1 MVEDPPISKAVEVVL
16 RALPCSVALPAGAG
30 KTELIAASVAKATQ
44 QGGTCLVLTHT
55 HAGVDALR
63 RRMKK
68 FGVASDQVVVRTI
81 DSWSYDLIAHFPSLA
96 GLDVSGGPDWS
107 KSAEYHR
114 AAARTATS
122 RAVGK
127 MLKVSY
133 THLFIDEYQ
142 DCLVDQHELVLA
154 LAMTVPTAVFG
165 DPLQS
170 LFNFRENRPVDWESD
185 VLPKFPAVE
194 IDHRPRRWEP
204 NHPALGAWLV
214 NIRQSLLKG
223 LPVNLEGA
231 PVRWVHRDNPRT
243 YVQVCYQDLRLEGTT
258 AVLGQFRPDCVKAA
272 SALKGTYLVMEAID
286 EKVTSTLAKQIDS
299 DEGATVAKA
308 VVEFAIE
315 CSSGLATH
323 IRPDKRRRLGEG
335 RSFTAR
341 SPTLQPAYEAVLRVR
356 NDPTPEAVG
365 AALHLL
371 SKLPNVTVHCR
382 EAWNEVTRSVAVAAT
397 DGCSVSEALSRTRN
411 HARVVGRRPTA
422 HVISRPLLVKG
433 LEYDHVIIL
442 NPEKYSAQELYV
454 ALTRGSKSV
463 TIISDTVVL
472 PPAAIASRH
481 SKIAPRHSKILSP
494 HPSLF

>member
-170 LFNFRENRPVDWESD
+170 LFNFSNNR
-185 VLPKFPAVE
+185 
-194 IDHRPRRWEP
+194 
-204 NHPALGAWLV
+204 
-214 NIRQSLLKG
+214 
-223 LPVNLEGA
+223 
-231 PVRWVHRDNPRT
+231 
-243 YVQVCYQDLRLEGTT
+243 
-258 AVLGQFRPDCVKAA
+258 
-272 SALKGTYLVMEAID
+272 
-286 EKVTSTLAKQIDS
+286 
-299 DEGATVAKA
+299 
-308 VVEFAIE
+308 
-315 CSSGLATH
+315 
-323 IRPDKRRRLGEG
+323 
-335 RSFTAR
+335 
-341 SPTLQPAYEAVLRVR
+341 
-356 NDPTPEAVG
+356 
-365 AALHLL
+365 
-371 SKLPNVTVHCR
+371 
-382 EAWNEVTRSVAVAAT
+382 
-397 DGCSVSEALSRTRN
+397 
-411 HARVVGRRPTA
+411 RVVGSNPTGGA
-422 HVISRPLLVKG
+422 EQRPLHRPDRCGGFFVPG
-433 LEYDHVIIL
+433 GRRSLECVW
-442 NPEKYSAQELYV
+442 Q
-454 ALTRGSKSV
+454 
-463 TIISDTVVL
+463 
-472 PPAAIASRH
+472 
-481 SKIAPRHSKILSP
+481 
-494 HPSLF
+494 

>member
-1 MVEDPPISKAVEVVL
+1 MLEGAPISSAVEVVL
-16 RALPCSVALPAGAG
+16 RAMSCSVTLPAGAG
-30 KTELIAASVAKATQ
+30 KTELIAASVARAAQK
-44 QGGTCLVLTHT
+44 GGTCLVLTHT

-68 FGVASDQVVVRTI
+68 FGVANDQVVVRTI

-96 GLDVSGGPDWS
+96 GLDVPVVPDWS

-114 AAARTATS
+114 AAARAAAS
-122 RAVGK
+122 RAVGR

-133 THLFIDEYQ
+133 TQLFVDEYQ

-154 LAMTVPTAVFG
+154 LAATVPTAVFG

-170 LFNFRENRPVDWESD
+170 LFNFSDNRPVDWESD
-185 VLPKFPAVE
+185 ILPNFPAVE
-194 IDHRPRRWEP
+194 IDYRPRRWEP
-204 NHPALGAWLV
+204 NHQALGEWLLE
-214 NIRQSLLKG
+214 IRRSLLNG
-223 LPVNLEGA
+223 LPINLERA
-231 PVRWVHRDNPRT
+231 PVTWVPRDNPRT
-243 YVQVCYQDLRLEGTT
+243 YVQVCYRALRLEGTI
-258 AVLGQFRPDCVKAA
+258 AVLGQFRPDCVNAGSSLEGA
-272 SALKGTYLVMEAID
+272 YLVMEAID
-286 EKVTSTLAKQIDS
+286 EKMTMALAETIDSEEGAALAKR
-299 DEGATVAKA
+299 

-323 IRPDKRRRLGEG
+323 ISSIKRRRLGEG
-335 RSFTAR
+335 RSFTTKRAD
-341 SPTLQPAYEAVLRVR
+341 LKPAYEAVLQVR
-356 NDPTPEAVG
+356 SDPTPEAVG
-365 AALHLL
+365 IALDLL

-382 EAWNEVTRSVAVAAT
+382 EAWNEVTRSVAVAVT

-422 HVISRPLLVKG
+422 RVVSRPLLVKG

-442 NPEKYSAQELYV
+442 NPERYSAQELYV

-463 TIISDTVVL
+463 TIISNTVVL
-472 PPAAIASRH
+472 PPAEIASRH
-481 SKIAPRHSKILSP
+481 SKIVSP

>member
-16 RALPCSVALPAGAG
+16 RAIPCSVALPAGAG

-154 LAMTVPTAVFG
+154 LAVTVPTAVFG

-170 LFNFRENRPVDWESD
+170 LFNFSNNRPVDWESD
-185 VLPKFPAVE
+185 VLSNFPAVQ

-214 NIRQSLLKG
+214 DIRQSLLKG
-223 LPVNLEGA
+223 LPINLRCA
-231 PVRWVHRDNPRT
+231 PVRWVYRDNPRT
-243 YVQVCYQDLRLEGTT
+243 YVQVCYQALRLEGTI
-258 AVLGQFRPDCVKAA
+258 AVLGQFRPDCVNAG
-272 SALKGTYLVMEAID
+272 SALKGAYLVMEAID
-286 EKVTSTLAKQIDS
+286 EKVTMRLAEKIDSEGGAPLAK
-299 DEGATVAKA
+299 E
-308 VVEFAIE
+308 VVEFAIA
-315 CSSGLATH
+315 CSSGLASY
-323 IRPDKRRRLGEG
+323 IPAAKRRRLGEG
-335 RSFTAR
+335 RSFTTRMAD
-341 SPTLQPAYEAVLRVR
+341 LQPAYEAVLQVR
-356 NDPTPEAVG
+356 NAPTPEAVG
-365 AALHLL
+365 AALDLL
-371 SKLPNVTVHCR
+371 SRLPNVTVHCR

-422 HVISRPLLVKG
+422 RVVSRPLLVKG

-463 TIISDTVVL
+463 TIISDTEV
-472 PPAAIASRH
+472 
-481 SKIAPRHSKILSP
+481 LSP
-494 HPSLF
+494 AKMATRNPSLF

>member
-1 MVEDPPISKAVEVVL
+1 MGEDSPISEAVEVVL
-16 RALPCSVALPAGAG
+16 GATPCSVTLPAGAG

-44 QGGTCLVLTHT
+44 GGGTCLVLTHT

-68 FGVASDQVVVRTI
+68 FGVANDHVVVRTI
-81 DSWSYDLIAHFPSLA
+81 DSWSYDLVAHFPSLA
-96 GLDVSGGPDWS
+96 GLDVSVVPDWS

-114 AAARTATS
+114 AAARAAAS
-122 RAVGK
+122 SAVGR
-127 MLKVSY
+127 MLRVSY
-133 THLFIDEYQ
+133 THLFVDEYQ

-154 LAMTVPTAVFG
+154 LAATVPTAVFG

-170 LFNFRENRPVDWESD
+170 LFNFSDNRPVDWDSD
-185 VLPKFPAVE
+185 ILPNFPAVN

-204 NHPALGAWLV
+204 NHQALGGWLV
-214 NIRQSLLKG
+214 DIRHSLRKG
-223 LPVNLEGA
+223 LPINLEHA
-231 PVRWVHRDNPRT
+231 PVRWVPRDNPRT
-243 YVQVCYQDLRLEGTT
+243 YVQVCYQALGLQGTI

-286 EKVTSTLAKQIDS
+286 EKMTMALTEKIDSEEGAPLAK
-299 DEGATVAKA
+299 G

-323 IRPDKRRRLGEG
+323 ISPTKRRRLGEG
-335 RSFTAR
+335 RSFTTR
-341 SPTLQPAYEAVLRVR
+341 SPTLQPAYEAVLQVR

-365 AALHLL
+365 IALDLL
-371 SKLPNVTVHCR
+371 SKLPNVTIHCR
-382 EAWNEVTRSVAVAAT
+382 EAWNEVTRSVEVAVT

-422 HVISRPLLVKG
+422 RVVSRPLLVKG

-442 NPEKYSAQELYV
+442 NPERYSAQELYV

-463 TIISDTVVL
+463 TIISDTAVL
-472 PPAAIASRH
+472 PPAEIASRH
-481 SKIAPRHSKILSP
+481 SKIAPRHSKIASL
-494 HPSLF
+494 HPGLF